1 MLEDSTTN
9 KVLELTDVPVEIV
22 SGAHVS
28 KLERFGVPVGI
39 AAAIGMLV
47 AAASD

>member
-1 MLEDSTTN
+1 MLEDSTN
-9 KVLELTDVPVEIV
+9 RVLELTDVPVEIV

-28 KLERFGVPVGI
+28 RLERFGVPVGI
-39 AAAIGMLV
+39 AEAIGMLV